1 MAKQKN
7 NQFFIEEV
15 KILQDVIKRMASN
28 SFQIK
33 TWTITLIVA
42 TMLLKGNEYHI
53 FIAFIPLLAFWYL
66 DSYYLRQERFFR
78 EKYNWLIK
86 YRETNSDKVFD
97 IASYQ
102 VKKVDSI
109 PKIMFSISI
118 LPFYISIFVVLFII
132 TWIFIYQ
139 ADVCIVLKNCLC
151 G

>member
-1 MAKQKN
+1 MAKQKS
-7 NQFFIEEV
+7 NQTFIEEV
-15 KILQDVIKRMASN
+15 KILQDIIKRMASN

-33 TWTITLIVA
+33 TWTVTLVVA
-42 TMLLKGNEYHI
+42 TMLLKGNECHI

>member
-7 NQFFIEEV
+7 NQFFVEEV

-33 TWTITLIVA
+33 TWTITLVVA

-53 FIAFIPLLAFWYL
+53 LIAFIPLLAFWYL
-66 DSYYLRQERFFR
+66 DSYYLQQERFFR

-86 YRETNSDKVFD
+86 YRETNSDKIFD

-109 PKIMFSISI
+109 LKIMLSMSI
-118 LPFYISIFVVLFII
+118 LPFYASIFVILFVA
-132 TWIFIYQ
+132 TCIFIYQ
-139 ADVCIVLKNCLC
+139 ADVCTVLKNCLC